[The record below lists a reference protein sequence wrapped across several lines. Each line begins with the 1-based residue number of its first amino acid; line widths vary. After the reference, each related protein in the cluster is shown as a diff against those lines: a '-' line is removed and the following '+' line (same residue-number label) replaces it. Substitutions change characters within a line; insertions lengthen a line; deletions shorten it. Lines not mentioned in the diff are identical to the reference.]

1 MAERKAPQ
9 EHTPASEAWRTL
21 PWKKFQRHV
30 YRLQKRMYRA
40 SQRGNSRAVHKLQKL
55 LMKSEAARML
65 AVRRVTQEN
74 RGKKTAGVDG
84 VKAVSP
90 ARRIPL
96 ARAIH
101 PRHWKRHKARPV
113 RRVWIPKPGKAERR
127 PLGIPTMGDRA
138 RQALVKMALE
148 PEWEARFEPN
158 SYGFR
163 PGRSAQD
170 AIAAIFL
177 AIKHKDKFVL
187 DADIQGCFDHINQEA
202 LLNKL
207 QTYPALRRTVKEWL
221 KAGVLEGN
229 EFTAATNGTP
239 QGGVISPLLANIALH
254 GLETT
259 VNQVGQRWEKV
270 LIIRYADDFVLFHS
284 DRTVLE
290 EATREVERFL
300 EEIGL
305 SLHARKTRVTHTLT
319 PYQGNVGFDF
329 LGFTIR
335 QYRVGKTH
343 SGKNT
348 KGQPLGFKTIIKPSR
363 EGIRRHVRA
372 IKQQVKALRTR
383 SQVEVIKVL
392 NPIIRGW
399 TAYYRSVIA
408 TEVFQRCDVALFEQL
423 MRWSVVRH
431 HGKGRDYAI
440 KKYWR
445 SDGSRKL
452 VFKTPED
459 AQVRRHGMTKIERH
473 VKVKGSASPYDGNLR
488 YWSQRLAKHAVHYG
502 KVGALLHRQDGCCC
516 WCGLHFSTEDVIG
529 IDHIDRNRANYAF
542 DNLRA
547 LHRHCH
553 DERHASRSKEAQ
565 ERAAGIN
572 HT

>member
-1 MAERKAPQ
+1 
-9 EHTPASEAWRTL
+9 
-21 PWKKFQRHV
+21 
-30 YRLQKRMYRA
+30 
-40 SQRGNSRAVHKLQKL
+40 
-55 LMKSEAARML
+55 
-65 AVRRVTQEN
+65 
-74 RGKKTAGVDG
+74 
-84 VKAVSP
+84 
-90 ARRIPL
+90 
-96 ARAIH
+96 
-101 PRHWKRHKARPV
+101 
-113 RRVWIPKPGKAERR
+113 
-127 PLGIPTMGDRA
+127 MGDRA
-138 RQALVKMALE
+138 RQALAKMALE

-170 AIAAIFL
+170 AIEAIFL

-187 DADIQGCFDHINQEA
+187 DADIEGCFDHINQEV

-207 QTYPALRRTVKEWL
+207 HTYPALRHATKSWL
-221 KAGVLEGN
+221 KAGVLEGY
-229 EFTAATNGTP
+229 EFTATTNGTP

-254 GLETT
+254 GLETRVT
-259 VNQVGQRWEKV
+259 QVGQRWEKV

-319 PYQGNVGFDF
+319 RYQGNVGFDF

-348 KGQPLGFKTIIKPSR
+348 KGRPLGFKTIIKPSR
-363 EGIRRHVRA
+363 QAIRRHMRA
-372 IKQQVKALRTR
+372 IKQQVKALRTH

-399 TAYYRSVIA
+399 AAYYRSVIA
-408 TEVFQRCDVALFEQL
+408 SEVFQKCDETLFEQL
-423 MRWSVVRH
+423 LRWSFVRH

-516 WCGLHFSTEDVIG
+516 WCGLHFSTEDVIE
-529 IDHIDRNRANYAF
+529 IDHIDRNRANYSF

-553 DERHASRSKEAQ
+553 DERHASRSKETQ